1 MKIDEQGAPD
11 REKIGDLLK
20 GAGIVMLTTLDED
33 DRLVSRPMSLLKMDI
48 DGALWLFSNL
58 HSQKLNQV
66 DRVNLSLSNEEDS
79 RYVSIAGHGE
89 ISNDRALMRELWT
102 PFMKPWFPGGVESPD
117 LALLK
122 VTPQT
127 VEYWDSTHNKMVRT
141 FALAASVIASKPV
154 GMGEHGKL
162 SLLESP

>member
-1 MKIDEQGAPD
+1 MKIDEQVAPD
-11 REKIGDLLK
+11 LEKIGDLLK
-20 GAGIVMLTTLDED
+20 GANIVMMTTLDED

-48 DGALWLFSNL
+48 EGALWLFSDL

-66 DRVNLSLSNEEDS
+66 DRINLSLSNEEDS

-102 PFMKPWFPGGVESPD
+102 PFMKPWFPGGVESLD

-127 VEYWDSTHNKMVRT
+127 VEYWDSTHNKMVRM
-141 FALAASVIASKPV
+141 FAVAASVIAGKPI